1 MKKAFSKIALCSILA
16 ASVTSTTVL
25 AESMAAQIKKRATE
39 IAELKAML
47 NDPDQSMRLAAL
59 DTMLK
64 SEDTAMR
71 ELAYNV
77 GLNSADDAVRSITL
91 RNKFNELST
100 LSINTTL
107 SENAD
112 GKTKDYFTKYAK
124 GGAYILAIQSY
135 DEKKGTYI
143 FKAPNGSSTIDH
155 KGTISGLSLSFKAYN
170 CNGTLTLNEES
181 EFQGNLNCEGRA
193 YSAKATVL

>member
-1 MKKAFSKIALCSILA
+1 MKNKLSKIALCSVLA
-16 ASVTSTTVL
+16 ASITSTAVL

-39 IAELKAML
+39 MAELKALL

-91 RNKFNELST
+91 RNKFNEISSF
-100 LSINTTL
+100 SINVAL
-107 SENAD
+107 PKGAD
-112 GKTKDYFTKYAK
+112 KQSVEFFSKYA
-124 GGAYILAIQSY
+124 GGGIYSIYIEKY
-135 DEKKGTYI
+135 DEKKGNFT
-143 FKAPNGSSTIDH
+143 FNDQGKNSDRKGSV
-155 KGTISGLSLSFKAYN
+155 SGLTLSFRGYY
-170 CNGTLTLNEES
+170 CNGNLILNEES
-181 EFQGNLNCEGRA
+181 EYQGNLNCRGVSYPVTA
-193 YSAKATVL
+193 LVM

>member
-1 MKKAFSKIALCSILA
+1 MKKVFSKIVVCSILVA
-16 ASVTSTTVL
+16 GVTSTSVL
-25 AESMAAQIKKRATE
+25 AESMAAQIKKRATVT
-39 IAELKAML
+39 AELKSLL

-100 LSINTTL
+100 LAINVTL
-107 SENAD
+107 PENSEP
-112 GKTKDYFTKYAK
+112 KSKEVFIQYAN
-124 GGAYILAIQSY
+124 GGAYILTLQSY
-135 DEKKGTYI
+135 NEQKGAFV
-143 FKAPNGSSTIDH
+143 FKDP
-155 KGTISGLSLSFKAYN
+155 KEYVKYKYYGTVSGLSLTFVGSK
-170 CNGTLTLNEES
+170 CSGTLILNEES
-181 EFQGNLNCEGRA
+181 EYQGSLNCQGNS
-193 YSAKATVL
+193 YPAKAVVL